1 MGVWGAGLCGSS
13 EGPGPGSRGAL
24 SSCGKRLHH
33 RCSTHARL
41 PVPSHCQGSRIQ
53 QRLEVDPP
61 ADLSKGQEEAAWK
74 EVNRFW
80 TWEDK
85 NPSAGLAQR
94 ESPAAYLMSSPAC
107 VFVLERKLELTRII
121 KSPPPP
127 RAASPWVTLPPVAAT
142 QGPGLSPRS
151 WPWHLVSSW
160 ENVALSCLLPD
171 NVLQRPFQVETVF
184 VLQEKKCGGGGGE
197 TKNKKERN
205 PGPESF

>member
-127 RAASPWVTLPPVAAT
+127 AGCEPLGDTPACGRHAGPRA
-142 QGPGLSPRS
+142 LSPVLAMAPRLLLGERGS
-151 WPWHLVSSW
+151 VLFATRQLSA
-160 ENVALSCLLPD
+160 EALSGRDC
-171 NVLQRPFQVETVF
+171 VCASG
-184 VLQEKKCGGGGGE
+184 EKVRWGGGDQKQKG
-197 TKNKKERN
+197 KEPR
-205 PGPESF
+205 P

>member
-1 MGVWGAGLCGSS
+1 MTLCFPLLPPAQVVLSLPERRPCGDGNGGWKRRVLSRSLSWGRWGGMGVWGAGLCGSS

-41 PVPSHCQGSRIQ
+41 PVPSHCQGSQIQ

-127 RAASPWVTLPPVAAT
+127 RGLRA
-142 QGPGLSPRS
+142 PG
-151 WPWHLVSSW
+151 
-160 ENVALSCLLPD
+160 
-171 NVLQRPFQVETVF
+171 
-184 VLQEKKCGGGGGE
+184 
-197 TKNKKERN
+197 
-205 PGPESF
+205 